1 MKMTMKFL
9 PLVFLLVFVTGCQS
23 LPQRE
28 PVIVSPTVMR
38 SVSFKPSSRT
48 LKKIE
53 PAGTYQVSL
62 YLNIDKYGKVDNIRI
77 KESSGNKLLDKHS
90 TRRAQRIIFHAATE
104 DGKFVKST
112 ATLPITYEIPEDVRY
127 R

>member
-1 MKMTMKFL
+1 MTMKYIPLIFL
-9 PLVFLLVFVTGCQS
+9 FAFMTGCQS

-28 PVIVSPTVMR
+28 PVIVPPTVMR
-38 SVSFKPSSRT
+38 SVNFILPSQTSRMMNHGESFNLV
-48 LKKIE
+48 LK
-53 PAGTYQVSL
+53 
-62 YLNIDKYGKVDNIRI
+62 LNINKKGTVDRSSIQ
-77 KESSGNKLLDKHS
+77 KSSGNRHLDRKAMMQA
-90 TRRAQRIIFHAATE
+90 RRMIFNAATE